1 MVKWDT
7 IKPIIALHYCVIL
20 FYIILTHKIELM
32 TSLRS
37 LARYLILIVLIT
49 ATIGCKKDVARLV
62 QVSNELPGKWNVQS
76 NRIIYYDKSGQKEYE
91 EVLEKPGNDTEF
103 DFLEAPKAKILNKAR
118 QPRSTTYDLTQDKK
132 SVYIELH
139 DTDIFDSKKWEISD
153 VSSGKLT
160 WKASFTNIKYEDKET
175 GEIVEAY
182 NAEVI
187 LDLIKQ

>member
-1 MVKWDT
+1 
-7 IKPIIALHYCVIL
+7 
-20 FYIILTHKIELM
+20 M

-37 LARYLILIVLIT
+37 LARYLILIILI
-49 ATIGCKKDVARLV
+49 AVTISCKKDVARLV

-76 NRIIYYDKSGQKEYE
+76 NRIVYYDKSGKKEYE
-91 EVLEKPGNDTEF
+91 EVLEKSGNDTEL

-118 QPRSTTYDLTQDKK
+118 KPLSTTYDLTQEKK

-139 DTDIFDSKKWEISD
+139 DADIFDSKKWEISD
-153 VSSGKLT
+153 VSNGKLT